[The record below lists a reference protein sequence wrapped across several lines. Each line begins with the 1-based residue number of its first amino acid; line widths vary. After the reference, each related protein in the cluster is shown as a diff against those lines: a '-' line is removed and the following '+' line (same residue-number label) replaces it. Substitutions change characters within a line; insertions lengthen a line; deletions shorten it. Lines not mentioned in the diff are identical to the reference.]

1 MATTAKVRLAL
12 ISVLLVLFLVAR
24 PIVRALTRPRDK
36 ATDEVDGEEPARA
49 LPLATVP
56 GVQAG
61 PDREQLSAQIELA
74 QRIAREQPDDALQA
88 LRRML
93 SDARQTEGTA

>member
-1 MATTAKVRLAL
+1 MVVRNLVAL

-24 PIVRALTRPRDK
+24 PIVRSLTAPKD
-36 ATDEVDGEEPARA
+36 ADAEEGEEGAAMVPMARR
-49 LPLATVP
+49 LAAQP
-56 GVQAG
+56 MAAE

-74 QRIAREQPDDALQA
+74 QRIVREQPDDALEA

-93 SDARQTEGTA
+93 GETRSTEGVA